1 MGRVKVN
8 LNITPLIDVVF
19 LLLIF
24 FILTYQAVNNK
35 GIKLT
40 LPVAST
46 ATHQEDTNI
55 IVYISS
61 DNEIII
67 DDTVVLLVDLA
78 GELTRLLSDGS
89 KRNVVIKADEKID
102 LGLAV
107 QVMDAAK
114 KANANGL
121 VISTK
126 SNIEN

>member
-1 MGRVKVN
+1 MSRVKVN

-24 FILTYQAVNNK
+24 FILTYQAANNT

-46 ATHQEDTNI
+46 SQQQKNTNI
-55 IVYISS
+55 TVYINS
-61 DNEIII
+61 DDQIYIN
-67 DDTVVLLVDLA
+67 DTIVSLDELLNKLKDLLK
-78 GELTRLLSDGS
+78 GGS
-89 KRNVVIKADEKID
+89 KQNVIIKADEKIN

-107 QVMDAAK
+107 KVMDAAK

-126 SNIEN
+126 PDIQH